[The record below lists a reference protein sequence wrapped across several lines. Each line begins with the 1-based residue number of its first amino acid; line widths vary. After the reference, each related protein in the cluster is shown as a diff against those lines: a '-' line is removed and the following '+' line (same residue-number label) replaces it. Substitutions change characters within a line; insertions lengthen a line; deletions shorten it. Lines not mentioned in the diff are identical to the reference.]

1 MFRRRNLLDIFKKI
15 CYNYYRKLKEDIY
28 MFTEKDILARLQ
40 SGEDAQSIA
49 NEMADMI
56 NKANKMYADEL
67 AKAEEA
73 KRAEEQK
80 KAIQEQKKADLQAIL
95 DEFTL
100 WFAQY
105 YGIEE
110 TLSADQVMEWAD
122 SIQDTLHL
130 LGNLDKMIAVKPKV
144 KVAKK
149 SNNPDETLDAF
160 LKQMGW

>member
-1 MFRRRNLLDIFKKI
+1 MFN
-15 CYNYYRKLKEDIY
+15 
-28 MFTEKDILARLQ
+28 EKDILARLQ
-40 SGEDAQSIA
+40 NGEDAQTIA

-73 KRAEEQK
+73 KRAEEKK
-80 KAIQEQKKADLQAIL
+80 KALQKQKKADLQDIL
-95 DEFTL
+95 DQFTL

-130 LGNLDKMIAVKPKV
+130 LGNLDKMIAKPKV

>member
-1 MFRRRNLLDIFKKI
+1 MFN
-15 CYNYYRKLKEDIY
+15 EA
-28 MFTEKDILARLQ
+28 EILARLQ
-40 SGEDAQSIA
+40 NGEDIQKI
-49 NEMADMI
+49 
-56 NKANKMYADEL
+56 ADEMTASL
-67 AKAEEA
+67 NKVNKIYAEEVAKAEEA

-80 KAIQEQKKADLQAIL
+80 QAIQKQKKADLQDIL
-95 DEFTL
+95 DQFTL

-110 TLSADQVMEWAD
+110 TLSADQVMEWVD
-122 SIQDTLHL
+122 SIQDTMHL